1 MRASAD
7 RRQQL
12 ERIRGEFRRCPVFG
26 DSLVGGRVGG
36 EGEGEKE
43 QMKVDCE
50 KAAVDEEEAGM
61 WQQPQSP

>member
-12 ERIRGEFRRCPVFG
+12 ERIRGEFRRCPVFD
-26 DSLVGGRVGG
+26 DSVVGGRVGG

-43 QMKVDCE
+43 EMKAEGE
-50 KAAVDEEEAGM
+50 KAAVEEEEAGM